1 MKNGREREVTER
13 VDDVEVAGY
22 AVNEEVMNGEVEGW
36 AGTNF
41 DSPEQVKMGRKE
53 ELELMIKELDMFEF
67 GTYEEA
73 VSRGGKEPTTT
84 KWVDRWKA
92 DDEGGRFV
100 RCRLDGRDFKA
111 KGVEER
117 EVFFVAMPHLES
129 KKLMFWTGGCGEGAA
144 EEKGA
149 RGGEADV
156 Y

>member
-22 AVNEEVMNGEVEGW
+22 VVNEEVMNGEVEGW

-73 VSRGGKEPTTT
+73 VSRGCKEPTTT

-117 EVFFVAMPHLES
+117 EVFFCGNATSGVEEVDVLDGW
-129 KKLMFWTGGCGEGAA
+129 LRRGGSGGEG
-144 EEKGA
+144 GS
-149 RGGEADV
+149 RR
-156 Y
+156 